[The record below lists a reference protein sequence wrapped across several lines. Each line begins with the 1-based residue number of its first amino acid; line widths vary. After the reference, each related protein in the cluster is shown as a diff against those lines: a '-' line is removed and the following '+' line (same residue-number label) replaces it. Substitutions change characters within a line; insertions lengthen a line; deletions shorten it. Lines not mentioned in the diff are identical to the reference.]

1 MERCILA
8 KDGSIKYPIY
18 QERYGKTNF
27 SATPHLIG
35 VLLPQHPRHP
45 LAAHL
50 VPDLHTGRA
59 SASLAY
65 GPAHYPF
72 LTRTRQPV
80 PYLSVS
86 LNLHDL
92 AMEVVVCQL
101 GHAHVQPLPPA
112 LQLLDHVRLGTHARL
127 PPPTPQLAS
136 LNSNECRHSA
146 CSDDNLVI
154 FAAQA
159 GGAVVVAPWL
169 GTRAAFRTLIG

>member
-1 MERCILA
+1 MCLSNILF
-8 KDGSIKYPIY
+8 DWPIKLPKLAIL
-18 QERYGKTNF
+18 RKTR
-27 SATPHLIG
+27 SSETALTHLIG
-35 VLLPQHPRHP
+35 VLLPQHPRYP
-45 LAAHL
+45 LAEHL

-92 AMEVVVCQL
+92 AMEVVVRQL

-112 LQLLDHVRLGTHARL
+112 LQLLDRLGTHARL
-127 PPPTPQLAS
+127 PPPTPIRLSFIEFQ
-136 LNSNECRHSA
+136 
-146 CSDDNLVI
+146 
-154 FAAQA
+154 
-159 GGAVVVAPWL
+159 
-169 GTRAAFRTLIG
+169 